1 MSFEQFLQ
9 THDVVDFVWEIFKG
23 ISPTIIALLTI
34 WINTIIGKRKTKKE
48 IFANEEK
55 ELQLMI
61 SNLLPCITETG
72 EYLLEA
78 IQNADEENSD
88 ELLNM
93 FVIKTKY
100 LLKEA
105 GKCLVYIDIRAEI
118 FKKESMKF
126 DKTHEA
132 IRTFSDELLDILN
145 WYNQEAVKTPKKYFD
160 TLCDEVQ
167 KKLIYSKERVER
179 EIFNYCIKLDDNEN
193 A

>member
-9 THDVVDFVWEIFKG
+9 TYDMVDFAWEIFKG
-23 ISPTIIALLTI
+23 ISPTIIVLLTI
-34 WINTIIGKRKTKKE
+34 WINTIIGRRKTEKE
-48 IFANEEK
+48 ILANEEK

-93 FVIKTKY
+93 FATKNKH

-126 DKTHEA
+126 DKTHKA
-132 IRTFSDELLDILN
+132 TRTFSDELLNTLN
-145 WYNQEAVKTPKKYFD
+145 WYNQEAMKTPKKYFD
-160 TLCDEVQ
+160 ALCDEVQ
-167 KKLIYSKERVER
+167 KKLICSKERVER
-179 EIFNYCIKLDDNEN
+179 EMFNYCIKLNDSEN
-193 A
+193 M

>member
-9 THDVVDFVWEIFKG
+9 TYDMVDFAWEIFKG

-34 WINTIIGKRKTKKE
+34 WINTIIGRRKTEKE
-48 IFANEEK
+48 ILANEEK

-93 FVIKTKY
+93 FATKNKH

-126 DKTHEA
+126 DKTHKA
-132 IRTFSDELLDILN
+132 IRIFSDELLNTLN
-145 WYNQEAVKTPKKYFD
+145 WYNQEAMKTPKKYFD
-160 TLCDEVQ
+160 ALCDEVQ
-167 KKLIYSKERVER
+167 KKLICSKERVER
-179 EIFNYCIKLDDNEN
+179 EMFNYCIKLNDSEN
-193 A
+193 M

>member
-1 MSFEQFLQ
+1 M
-9 THDVVDFVWEIFKG
+9 VDFAWEIFKG

-34 WINTIIGKRKTKKE
+34 WINTIIGRRKTEKK
-48 IFANEEK
+48 ILANEEK

-93 FVIKTKY
+93 FATKNKH

-126 DKTHEA
+126 DKTHKA
-132 IRTFSDELLDILN
+132 IRIFSDELLNTLN
-145 WYNQEAVKTPKKYFD
+145 WYNQEAMKTPKKYFD
-160 TLCDEVQ
+160 ALCDEVQ
-167 KKLIYSKERVER
+167 KKLICSKERVER
-179 EIFNYCIKLDDNEN
+179 EMFNYCIKLNDSEN
-193 A
+193 M

>member
-9 THDVVDFVWEIFKG
+9 TYDMVDFAWEIFKG

-34 WINTIIGKRKTKKE
+34 WINTIIGRRKTEKE
-48 IFANEEK
+48 ILANEEK

-93 FVIKTKY
+93 FATKNKH

-126 DKTHEA
+126 DKTHKA
-132 IRTFSDELLDILN
+132 IRTFSDELLNTLN
-145 WYNQEAVKTPKKYFD
+145 WYNQEAMKTPKKYFD
-160 TLCDEVQ
+160 ALCDEVQ
-167 KKLIYSKERVER
+167 KKIICSKERVER
-179 EIFNYCIKLDDNEN
+179 EMFNYCIKLNDSEN
-193 A
+193 M

>member
-1 MSFEQFLQ
+1 
-9 THDVVDFVWEIFKG
+9 
-23 ISPTIIALLTI
+23 
-34 WINTIIGKRKTKKE
+34 
-48 IFANEEK
+48 
-55 ELQLMI
+55 MI

-93 FVIKTKY
+93 FVIKNKY

-132 IRTFSDELLDILN
+132 IRTFSDEKKRIECLCFEGDFEYRVHIQSSGWTDWTKADGVATLGTVG
-145 WYNQEAVKTPKKYFD
+145 QELRIEAIQF
-160 TLCDEVQ
+160 
-167 KKLIYSKERVER
+167 R
-179 EIFNYCIKLDDNEN
+179 
-193 A
+193 

>member
-9 THDVVDFVWEIFKG
+9 TYDMVDFAWEVFKG

-34 WINTIIGKRKTKKE
+34 WITTIIGRRKTEKE
-48 IFANEEK
+48 ILANEEK

-93 FVIKTKY
+93 FATKNKH

-126 DKTHEA
+126 DKTHKA
-132 IRTFSDELLDILN
+132 IRNFSDELLNILN
-145 WYNQEAVKTPKKYFD
+145 WYNQEAMKTPKKYFD
-160 TLCDEVQ
+160 ALCDEVQ
-167 KKLIYSKERVER
+167 KKLICSKERVER
-179 EIFNYCIKLDDNEN
+179 EMFNYCIKLNDSEN
-193 A
+193 M

>member
-9 THDVVDFVWEIFKG
+9 TYDMVDFAWEIFKG

-34 WINTIIGKRKTKKE
+34 WINTIIGRRKTEKE
-48 IFANEEK
+48 ILANEEK

-93 FVIKTKY
+93 FATKNKH

-126 DKTHEA
+126 DKTHKA
-132 IRTFSDELLDILN
+132 TRTFSDELLNTLN
-145 WYNQEAVKTPKKYFD
+145 WYNQEAMKTPKKYFD
-160 TLCDEVQ
+160 ALCDEVQ
-167 KKLIYSKERVER
+167 KKLICSKERVER
-179 EIFNYCIKLDDNEN
+179 EMFNYCIKLNDSEN
-193 A
+193 M